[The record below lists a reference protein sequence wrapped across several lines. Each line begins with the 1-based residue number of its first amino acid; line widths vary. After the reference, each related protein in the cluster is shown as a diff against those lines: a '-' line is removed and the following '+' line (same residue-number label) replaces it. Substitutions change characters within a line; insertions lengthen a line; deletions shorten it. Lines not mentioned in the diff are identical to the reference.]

1 MYENDV
7 LVFSDEIH
15 CDLVLPNYKHLP
27 FASISQEFEQ
37 HCITAHA
44 ASKTFNLAG
53 LATSSVIIA
62 NEQLRKQYTDF
73 LHSTEAD
80 LGNIFGKVATKT
92 AMEKGEEWLQQLL
105 HYVNDNIDF
114 AVNFIHK
121 EMPKIRLHRPEATYM
136 LWLDFNAYD
145 FDDNELN
152 RKMIF
157 EAGLGL
163 NKGHEFGVQ
172 GLKCLRMNLA
182 CPRSIIA
189 KALEQMKEVFG

>member
-73 LHSTEAD
+73 Y
-80 LGNIFGKVATKT
+80 T
-92 AMEKGEEWLQQLL
+92 ALKLTSAISLAKLQPRQPWKKEKNGF
-105 HYVNDNIDF
+105 N
-114 AVNFIHK
+114 NFCI
-121 EMPKIRLHRPEATYM
+121 MSMTT
-136 LWLDFNAYD
+136 
-145 FDDNELN
+145 
-152 RKMIF
+152 
-157 EAGLGL
+157 
-163 NKGHEFGVQ
+163 
-172 GLKCLRMNLA
+172 
-182 CPRSIIA
+182 
-189 KALEQMKEVFG
+189 